1 MASDPRCQAQALCQ
15 VLQPEHWPVPLAA
28 LPPATALV
36 GGAVRDGLLGRQ
48 RSRPDLDL
56 VVPGDAIAVSREL
69 ARDWGGSAIV
79 LDAERSIARLVVR
92 GWTVD
97 LARCVG
103 GSLTADLARR
113 DYSINAIAL
122 PLRPAPEDAIDGEG
136 SQGIGML
143 IDPQGGIADLRARQL
158 VAISETNL
166 LEDPLRLLRGARL
179 AAELDFTIEPTTLA
193 WLERHHRRLGA
204 VAGERV
210 LAELERLVRAPAAPR
225 GLDLAL
231 RTGLLSSWGAD
242 ASAAT
247 QRDLAAW
254 SDGQALRCGLT
265 TDEAATAL
273 PLARLARMLDGV
285 ALTALHA
292 SRRLQH
298 RCSRLRFWQQRLADL
313 PGGSQIDGNQIDGS
327 EEGLA
332 RLEEEERLTL
342 HLQLEADLPALLLML
357 PPATAQAALRR
368 WRDRLD
374 PLFHPRPPLDGRQL
388 QALLGLAP
396 GPQLGQLLHHLCRER
411 AYGRLPTPDTSGV
424 TDAAALAETA
434 LAARRWLAE
443 QDGRHD

>member
-1 MASDPRCQAQALCQ
+1 MASDSRCQVQALCE
-15 VLQPEHWPVPLAA
+15 VLQPELWPVPLAA

-36 GGAVRDGLLGRQ
+36 GGAVRDGLLGRR

-122 PLRPAPEDAIDGEG
+122 PLRPAHGAAIDGEG
-136 SQGIGML
+136 SGGIGML
-143 IDPQGGIADLRARQL
+143 IDPQGGLADLRARQL

-166 LEDPLRLLRGARL
+166 LDDPLRLLRGARL
-179 AAELDFTIEPTTLA
+179 AAELNFTIAPTTLA
-193 WLERHHRRLGA
+193 WLERHHQRLDA

-242 ASAAT
+242 ASADT
-247 QRDLAAW
+247 RRHLAALT
-254 SDGQALRCGLT
+254 DGQAMRCGLT
-265 TDEAATAL
+265 TDEAAAAL
-273 PLARLARMLDGV
+273 PLARLARMLDGP
-285 ALTALHA
+285 ALAALHA
-292 SRRLQH
+292 SRRLQQ
-298 RCSRLRFWQQRLADL
+298 RCSRLRFWQQCLASVD
-313 PGGSQIDGNQIDGS
+313 GRSEDDGSQAD
-327 EEGLA
+327 LA
-332 RLEEEERLTL
+332 RLGEEERLSL
-342 HLQLEADLPALLLML
+342 HLQLEADLPALLLSL
-357 PPATAQAALRR
+357 PPATAQAAMRR

-396 GPQLGQLLHHLCRER
+396 GPLLGELLHHLCRER
-411 AYGRLPTPDTSGV
+411 AYGRLPTSCTAAV
-424 TDAAALAETA
+424 TEAGTEAAALAEA
-434 LAARRWLAE
+434 VLAARRWLTDRE
-443 QDGRHD
+443 GRHD